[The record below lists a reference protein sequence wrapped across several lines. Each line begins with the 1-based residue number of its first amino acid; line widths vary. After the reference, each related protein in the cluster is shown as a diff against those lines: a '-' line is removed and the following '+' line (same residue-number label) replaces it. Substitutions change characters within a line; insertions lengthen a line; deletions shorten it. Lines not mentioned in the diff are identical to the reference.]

1 MPLFTITSRDAQTDA
16 RTGMLELAHG
26 SVETPVFMPVGTNGS
41 VKAIAHPTLVEMHYS
56 VMLANTYHLYL
67 RPGLEV
73 IRSGGGLHRFIGW
86 NHNILTDSGGFQVFS
101 LANLRDVTP
110 EGVHFR
116 SHVDGSSHMF
126 TPESVIDAQAIFG
139 SDIAMPLDVC
149 SPPEIDIAEAC
160 RGVKLTDDWLKRSVV
175 QRELYR
181 PEWSGELFGIVQG
194 GFYPE
199 LRRESAR
206 RTAESELSGNAIGGL
221 SVGEPFS
228 QFLELLSYT
237 APLLPHERPRYLMG
251 IGTPDYVL
259 AAIERGIDMFD
270 CVYPTRTARTGTV
283 LTRSGPISIKKSR
296 YASDHEPIDTECNCR
311 ACTTHSRAYLR
322 HLFKTREI
330 LGIMLATEHNLLFLQ
345 RLLREARDAV
355 GAGRF
360 PEFKRQTLLSYSG
373 GAK

>member
-1 MPLFTITSRDAQTDA
+1 MSLFTINSRDAQTDA
-16 RTGMLELAHG
+16 RTGTLELAHG
-26 SVETPVFMPVGTNGS
+26 RVETPVFMPVGTNGS
-41 VKAIAHPTLVEMHYS
+41 VKAISHRTLVEMRYS

-86 NHNILTDSGGFQVFS
+86 NHNILTDSGGYQVFS
-101 LANLRDVTP
+101 LAGLREVSP

-149 SPPEIDIAEAC
+149 SPPEIDIAEA
-160 RGVKLTDDWLKRSVV
+160 RNAVELTDDWLKRSVV
-175 QRELYR
+175 QHELHR
-181 PEWSGELFGIVQG
+181 QKWSGELFGIVQG

-199 LRRESAR
+199 LRRESAQ
-206 RTAESELSGNAIGGL
+206 RTIESELSGNAIGGL

-228 QFLELLSYT
+228 QFLDILSRT
-237 APLLPHERPRYLMG
+237 APLLPEDRPRYLMG

-259 AAIERGIDMFD
+259 AAIESGIDMFD

-283 LTRSGPISIKKSR
+283 LTRSGPISIKKSS
-296 YASDHEPIDTECNCR
+296 YASDHEPIDGECNCV
-311 ACTTHSRAYLR
+311 ACTNHSRAYLR

-345 RLLREARDAV
+345 RLLREAKDAV
-355 GAGRF
+355 RAGRF
-360 PEFKRQTLLSYSG
+360 TEFKRQTLLSYSG